1 MVQKTQFAEKGN
13 VEYVIFY
20 IHNFS
25 KNYYYVSQ
33 AAMNLMNDRLEKQ
46 EARKEELRQIIET
59 LLKSDQW
66 KYIMATSGTGFDF
79 SENNPTMQEV
89 NP

>member
-1 MVQKTQFAEKGN
+1 
-13 VEYVIFY
+13 
-20 IHNFS
+20 
-25 KNYYYVSQ
+25 
-33 AAMNLMNDRLEKQ
+33 MNLMNDRLEKQ

-89 NP
+89 NVYIFRILKRIFLLFVTFYY

>member
-1 MVQKTQFAEKGN
+1 
-13 VEYVIFY
+13 
-20 IHNFS
+20 
-25 KNYYYVSQ
+25 
-33 AAMNLMNDRLEKQ
+33 MNDRLEKQ
-46 EARKEELRQIIET
+46 EVRKEELRQIIET

-89 NP
+89 NPKTFTENWVSKQSFFCFDIDNGLN

>member
-1 MVQKTQFAEKGN
+1 
-13 VEYVIFY
+13 
-20 IHNFS
+20 
-25 KNYYYVSQ
+25 
-33 AAMNLMNDRLEKQ
+33 MNLMNDRLEKQ
-46 EARKEELRQIIET
+46 EVRKEELRQIIET

-89 NP
+89 NPKTFTENLVSNQSFFLF

>member
-1 MVQKTQFAEKGN
+1 
-13 VEYVIFY
+13 
-20 IHNFS
+20 
-25 KNYYYVSQ
+25 
-33 AAMNLMNDRLEKQ
+33 MNLMNDRLEKQ
-46 EARKEELRQIIET
+46 ELRKEELRQIIET

-79 SENNPTMQEV
+79 SENNPTLQEV

>member
-1 MVQKTQFAEKGN
+1 
-13 VEYVIFY
+13 
-20 IHNFS
+20 
-25 KNYYYVSQ
+25 
-33 AAMNLMNDRLEKQ
+33 MNLMNDRLEKQ
-46 EARKEELRQIIET
+46 EVRKEELRQIIET

-79 SENNPTMQEV
+79 SENNPTMHEV